1 MNYKV
6 EYRPSSTMTFF
17 IGAVAILFILD
28 VFYGMQ
34 LNQWLTLSLG
44 LFMSFFL
51 LNLVYEKKVPD
62 QITAS
67 IVDKE
72 MRLFKNQERMLR
84 IRLHN
89 GGWLP
94 VLNGSI
100 TLVASDDI
108 EFFKDTSLKIRHQ
121 TETSVPFTVM
131 PKSDVTIEVP
141 FRARKRGI
149 VKVMDT
155 RMKVPKIFGFGSLLL
170 TQKGRFLHEILVYP
184 GQLDI
189 PPFDMRNKTLQ
200 GLFIQKQA
208 LYNDPML
215 TIGTRRYQQTDS
227 MKDIHWKAS
236 AKTGE
241 LQTRIYEKTTHV
253 SWLIAINLRSEK
265 TYAPPANIEESIEK
279 IAYLTRMA
287 NEASIPYSLFTNLS
301 TFDSRT
307 FLNLEE
313 GAGRLHYRKTLETLA
328 RIDTLSY
335 TLSFDRLLKHIHIHE
350 ALPSHLLFT
359 GRTDPAIEDMLKS
372 FRAKG
377 VEVFQMDGDAVLPYS
392 FPVRSDD
399 DEPN

>member
-6 EYRPSSTMTFF
+6 DYQPSNAMTFF
-17 IGAVAILFILD
+17 IGAVAILFVLD
-28 VFYGMQ
+28 IFYGMQ
-34 LNQWLTLSLG
+34 LNRWMTLSLG

-51 LNLVYEKKVPD
+51 LNLIYEKMVPD
-62 QITAS
+62 KITVS
-67 IVDKE
+67 ILERDI
-72 MRLFKNQERMLR
+72 RLFNNQEGTLRLR
-84 IRLHN
+84 IHN
-89 GGWLP
+89 EGWLP

-100 TLVASDDI
+100 ILVAGDDI
-108 EFFKDTSLKIRHQ
+108 EFFNDTSLKIRHQ
-121 TETSVPFTVM
+121 TETRAVFTVM
-131 PKSDVTIEVP
+131 AKSDVTIEIP

-155 RMKVPKIFGFGSLLL
+155 RIEVPKIFGFDSLKL
-170 TQKGRFLHEILVYP
+170 TQKGRFLHEILIYP

-189 PPFDMRNKTLQ
+189 PPFDMRSKTLQ
-200 GLFIQKQA
+200 GLFIQKRA

-215 TIGTRRYQQTDS
+215 TIGTRSYQQTDS

-236 AKTGE
+236 AKAGG

-265 TYAPPANIEESIEK
+265 TYAPPSNIEENIEK

-287 NEASIPYSLFTNLS
+287 SEASIPYSLFTNLS

-307 FLNLEE
+307 FLKLEE
-313 GAGRLHYRKTLETLA
+313 GTGKLHYRKTLETLA
-328 RIDTLSY
+328 RIDALSY
-335 TLSFDRLLKHIHIHE
+335 TLSFDRLLKHIHTHE

-372 FRAKG
+372 FRARG
-377 VEVFQMDGDAVLPYS
+377 IEVFQMDEDDVQPYA
-392 FPVRSDD
+392 FPIRSDY